1 MNSERQS
8 ASQTTFTISKTIL
21 MDSLYPIL
29 LATGKINGK
38 DEITEISLNG
48 EFMADQIP
56 ITIKL
61 KEDGE
66 APTKLLN

>member
-1 MNSERQS
+1 MNSE
-8 ASQTTFTISKTIL
+8 TFTISKTIL

-29 LATGKINGK
+29 LATGKINGR
-38 DEITEISLNG
+38 DEIAEISLNG

-61 KEDGE
+61 KEEGE
-66 APTKLLN
+66 ASTKLLN